1 MEINLPCVVIAP
13 NKKKVYK
20 SYIGCQERILS
31 CRVLFHTVKPRFTLD
46 TLSIRTPHFYGEFA
60 LSLGKQSPYNLSK
73 FNRLN
78 TDTPFIRTL
87 FHGPFSVRI
96 NGV

>member
-31 CRVLFHTVKPRFTLD
+31 SRVLLHIVKPRFTPD
-46 TLSIRTPHFYGEFA
+46 TCVIQTPHCYGQFA
-60 LSLGKQSPYNLSK
+60 LSLGKESPYILSK

-78 TDTPFIRTL
+78 TDTPFIRIL